1 MSILFFE
8 KIILL
13 GKILPCK
20 VDKKR
25 ERGKKMIL
33 KNLVKYF
40 YTNVFKFVII
50 INIYWPVF

>member
-25 ERGKKMIL
+25 EGGEK
-33 KNLVKYF
+33 
-40 YTNVFKFVII
+40 II
-50 INIYWPVF
+50 

>member
-1 MSILFFE
+1 MAILFFE

-25 ERGKKMIL
+25 ERVKKMIL
-33 KNLVKYF
+33 NFVLKNLKIDIK
-40 YTNVFKFVII
+40 KFG
-50 INIYWPVF
+50 